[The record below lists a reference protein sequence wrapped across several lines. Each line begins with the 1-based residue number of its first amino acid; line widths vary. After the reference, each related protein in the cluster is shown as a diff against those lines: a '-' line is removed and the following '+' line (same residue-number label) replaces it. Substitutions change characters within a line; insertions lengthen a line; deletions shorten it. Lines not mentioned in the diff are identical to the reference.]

1 MAQNDLLYQCFFCK
15 TLINLFLGGLLH
27 FEEKNIEKSTKRRKN
42 ERQKWFTDSF
52 LIGHYGRRMHTWTVA
67 NCIRPSDQIFCFSKN
82 TVIYH
87 FKNNS
92 NRLQHFF
99 SSFID
104 YRIFVLSIF
113 FFCFVYKHFLFTFVW
128 NNISYL
134 LDSSLIFFLIL
145 VLFVICWFFG
155 NFFLFLFFLLFLLPL
170 FFQ

>member
-104 YRIFVLSIF
+104 YRIFVLLIF
-113 FFCFVYKHFLFTFVW
+113 FFVLFCLQAFF
-128 NNISYL
+128 IYLRLEQYL
-134 LDSSLIFFLIL
+134 LFIRFFFDFLPNSGFICYLLIF
-145 VLFVICWFFG
+145 W
-155 NFFLFLFFLLFLLPL
+155 
-170 FFQ
+170 